1 VTTNQAEV
9 AEQMKIGLVG
19 LPGSGKST
27 CFCLLSGKR
36 TESHGRDSQIA
47 VVPVP
52 DARTER
58 IYELCHPA
66 KMVQPELTFVDLLA
80 VHSGDSGAGEE
91 LELVKVAGD
100 ADAFAI
106 VVQCF
111 GELDHSGQLLDPKS
125 DLETVLLE
133 MSLTDLTIVERRL
146 RKLESKYGDLSQHEK
161 WEQKVL
167 SRCQEH
173 LAGGQRLLGE
183 QFTDEEEKLLRGFSL
198 LTMKPLMAVF
208 NVAEADLDG
217 KATAE
222 ACQLA
227 EEQGLTT
234 LTLCAELEEEIA
246 QLSPA
251 EQADF
256 LLDFGLSQPARDR
269 FIRTAYELLDVIT
282 FFTVNENE
290 VHAWTISQGTTALEA
305 AGKIHSDMAS
315 GFVRAEVVPFEALDE
330 HGSMATCREA
340 GAVRLEGRDY
350 PVQDGDILY
359 IRFTR

>member
-1 VTTNQAEV
+1 VGTNQAEV

-27 CFCLLSGKR
+27 CFRLLSGR
-36 TESHGRDSQIA
+36 RAEPHGRDSQIA
-47 VVPVP
+47 VVSVP

-58 IYELCHPA
+58 IYELCEPA
-66 KMVQPELTFVDLLA
+66 GMVQPEVTFVDLLA
-80 VHSGDSGAGEE
+80 LHSGDSGAGEE
-91 LELVKVAGD
+91 LQLVKVAGD
-100 ADAFAI
+100 ADAFGI
-106 VVQCF
+106 IVQCF
-111 GELDHSGQLLDPKS
+111 GELDHRGQPLDPKS

-133 MSLTDLTIVERRL
+133 MSLTDLTIVERRV

-167 SRCQEH
+167 TRCQES
-173 LAGGQRLLGE
+173 LAGGQRLLTE
-183 QFTDEEEKLLRGFSL
+183 EFTDEEEKLLRGFSL
-198 LTMKPLMAVF
+198 LTMKPLVAVF
-208 NVAEADLDG
+208 NVAEDDLDG
-217 KATAE
+217 EAAGE

-227 EEQGLTT
+227 GEEGLATIS
-234 LTLCAELEEEIA
+234 LCAELEDEIA
-246 QLSPA
+246 QLPPA

-256 LLDFGLSQPARDR
+256 LTDFGLSQPGRDR

-290 VHAWTISQGTTALEA
+290 AHAWTISQGTTALQA
-305 AGKIHSDMAS
+305 AGRIHSDMAS

-330 HGSMATCREA
+330 HGSMAACREA

>member
-19 LPGSGKST
+19 LPGGGKTT
-27 CFCLLSGKR
+27 CFSLLSGQR
-36 TESHGRDSQIA
+36 SEPHGRDSQIA
-47 VVPVP
+47 VVSVP

-58 IYELCHPA
+58 IYELWQSA
-66 KMVQPELTFVDLLA
+66 DMVQPELIFVDLLA
-80 VHSGDSGAGEE
+80 LHSGDGGAGEE
-91 LELVKVAGD
+91 LQLVKVAGD

-111 GELDHSGQLLDPKS
+111 GELDHSGQSLDPKS

-183 QFTDEEEKLLRGFSL
+183 EFTDEEEKLLYGFSL

-208 NVAEADLDG
+208 NVAEADIG
-217 KATAE
+217 GSAAAE
-222 ACQLA
+222 ARQLA
-227 EEQGLTT
+227 EEEGLATI
-234 LTLCAELEEEIA
+234 TLCAELEEEIA
-246 QLSPA
+246 QLPPA

-290 VHAWTISQGTTALEA
+290 AHAWTISQGTTALEA
-305 AGKIHSDMAS
+305 AGKIHSDIAS

-330 HGSMATCREA
+330 HGSMAACREA
-340 GAVRLEGRDY
+340 GTVRLEGRDY

>member
-1 VTTNQAEV
+1 MTTNPVEV

-27 CFCLLSGKR
+27 CFRLLSDQR
-36 TESHGRDSQIA
+36 AEPHGRDSQIA
-47 VVPVP
+47 VVSVP

-58 IYELCHPA
+58 IYELCQPDR
-66 KMVQPELTFVDLLA
+66 MVQPEITFVDLLA
-80 VHSGDSGAGEE
+80 LHSGDSDAGED
-91 LELVKVAGD
+91 LQLVKVAGD

-111 GELDHSGQLLDPKS
+111 GELDHRGQPLDPKS

-146 RKLESKYGDLSQHEK
+146 RKLESKRGNLSQHEK

-167 SRCQEH
+167 SRCRQH
-173 LAGGQRLLGE
+173 LAAGQRLLE
-183 QFTDEEEKLLRGFSL
+183 EEFTAEEEKLLHGFSL

-208 NVAEADLDG
+208 NVAEDDLDG
-217 KATAE
+217 KAAAE
-222 ACQLA
+222 ARQLA
-227 EEQGLTT
+227 EEEGLATIS
-234 LTLCAELEEEIA
+234 LCAELEEEIT
-246 QLSPA
+246 QLA
-251 EQADF
+251 AGEQAEF
-256 LLDFGLSQPARDR
+256 IADFGLSQPARDR
-269 FIRTAYELLDVIT
+269 FIRTAYELLDVVT

-290 VHAWTISQGTTALEA
+290 VHAWTIPRGTTALQA

-315 GFVRAEVVPFEALDE
+315 GFVRAEVVPFAALDE
-330 HGSMATCREA
+330 HGSMAACREA

-350 PVQDGDILY
+350 QVQDGDILY

>member
-1 VTTNQAEV
+1 
-9 AEQMKIGLVG
+9 MKIGLVG

-27 CFCLLSGKR
+27 CFHLLSGQR
-36 TESHGRDSQIA
+36 VEAYAPGSQIA

-52 DARTER
+52 DVRTER
-58 IYELCHPA
+58 IYELCQPGR
-66 KMVQPELTFVDLLA
+66 MVQPEVTFMDLLA
-80 VHSGDSGAGEE
+80 LHSGDSGTGEE

-111 GELDHSGQLLDPKS
+111 GELDHRGQLLDPKS

-161 WEQKVL
+161 WEQKML
-167 SRCQEH
+167 SRCQQH
-173 LAGGQRLLGE
+173 LAAGQRLLDEDFTNEE
-183 QFTDEEEKLLRGFSL
+183 QKLLRGFSL
-198 LTMKPLMAVF
+198 LTMKQLMAVL
-208 NVAEADLDG
+208 NVAETDLAG
-217 KATAE
+217 ETAAE

-227 EEQGLTT
+227 EEQGLGTI
-234 LTLCAELEEEIA
+234 TLCAELEEEIA
-246 QLSPA
+246 QLPPA

-256 LLDFGLSQPARDR
+256 LADFGLSQPGRDR
-269 FIRTAYELLDVIT
+269 FIRAAYELLDVIT

-290 VHAWTISQGTTALEA
+290 AHAWTVSQGTTALEA
-305 AGKIHSDMAS
+305 AGKIHSDLAS
-315 GFVRAEVVPFEALDE
+315 GFVRAEVIPFEALDN
-330 HGSMATCREA
+330 HGSMAACREA
-340 GAVRLEGRDY
+340 GTVRLEGRDY
-350 PVQDGDILY
+350 LVQDGDILY